1 MGTQRRQPR
10 EFHEGVREVW
20 EDETLGLFM
29 YLRRQQ
35 GGPEYEFM
43 RRGERPDRVI
53 RKRPAGPEVGVEIT
67 RAVEED
73 DARLGKAAY
82 NLGHSMNEVLAPYC
96 RGGKAWLYAGDFPDL
111 APAAIENLCISLT
124 GALQRAGSLAAFNA
138 GLRGGP
144 WRYQTIELAGG
155 PPASARPTSYWRF
168 DPNPDAEH
176 WSFTSNGISQPQRA
190 TLPPERLLA
199 LLLDRLHD
207 KCKKGLT
214 YAWNGPLFLLVR
226 NPYNSY
232 APDAAA
238 RAAVTSLLAG
248 GPFAE
253 VWLVNYRQGT
263 QELPLPPETI
273 LRLA

>member
-20 EDETLGLFM
+20 EDETLGLFLN
-29 YLRRQQ
+29 LRRRQ
-35 GGPEYEFM
+35 GGPEYEFI

-53 RKRPAGPEVGVEIT
+53 RERPAGPEVGVEIT

-82 NLGHSMNEVLAPYC
+82 ILGHSMNEVLAPYC
-96 RGGKAWLYAGDFPDL
+96 RGGRAWLYAGNFPDL

-138 GLRGGP
+138 GLHGGS

-168 DPNPDAEH
+168 DPDPDSEH
-176 WSFTSNGISQPQRA
+176 WSFKSNGITQPQRA
-190 TLPPERLLA
+190 TLPPDRFLE
-199 LLLDRLHD
+199 LLLGRLND
-207 KCKKGLT
+207 KRGKGAT
-214 YAWNGPLFLLVR
+214 YAWSGSLLLLVR
-226 NPYNSY
+226 NPYQVY
-232 APDAAA
+232 VPATDAAA
-238 RAAVTSLLAG
+238 RITEVLAG
-248 GPFAE
+248 SRFAE
-253 VWLVNYRQGT
+253 VWLVNDRQGT
-263 QELPLPPETI
+263 WELAPPPEA
-273 LRLA
+273 LVRLA